1 MKVLSTVIM
10 QFGFVFFIVALIMI
24 LLSLFSEYL
33 NTNDYIFSPIIGI
46 IIMIIGKL
54 IERKPIV

>member
-10 QFGFVFFIVALIMI
+10 QFGFVFFIVTLIMI
-24 LLSLFSEYL
+24 LLSLFSENL

-46 IIMIIGKL
+46 IIMIIGKFM
-54 IERKPIV
+54 ERKPIV

>member
-46 IIMIIGKL
+46 IIIIIGKL
-54 IERKPIV
+54 MERKPII

>member
-24 LLSLFSEYL
+24 LLSLFSEHL

-46 IIMIIGKL
+46 IIIIIGKL
-54 IERKPIV
+54 MERKPIV